1 MSVCQR
7 FKGQLAALVAR
18 LSATAPHFVRCIK
31 PNTSLAASLFEPGLV
46 LQQLRCCGVL
56 EVVRISRMGYPTRYP
71 HQVIRHNPLISC
83 IRMCPT
89 HSVTTSPR
97 VWWADEHVCI
107 R

>member
-31 PNTSLAASLFEPGLV
+31 PNTSLAANLFEPGLV

-71 HQVIRHNPLISC
+71 HQVSSQPFISC
-83 IRMCPT
+83 NRMCWT
-89 HSVTTSPR
+89 HSLRHPTFMMGR
-97 VWWADEHVCI
+97 RAWI
-107 R
+107 G